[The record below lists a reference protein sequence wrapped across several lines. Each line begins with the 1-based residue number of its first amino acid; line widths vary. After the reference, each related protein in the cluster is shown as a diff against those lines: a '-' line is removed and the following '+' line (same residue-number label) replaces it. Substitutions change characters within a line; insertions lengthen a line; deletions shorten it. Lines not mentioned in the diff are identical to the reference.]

1 MLGFRMEGMELLR
14 EYPKSVVT
22 MAPHT
27 AYREAIYGKW
37 ALQAA
42 GVKYVFCSKNEYF
55 SGPMKLAMRY
65 IGAMPVRNVPGK
77 NSIFEVTKLLQNK
90 QLHVVICPE
99 GGFAPT
105 HTWQD
110 GFYYMA
116 CRANVPILVGAI
128 FGAILKYA
136 FQSVLWFVLGIVVGG
151 IASYFYIKFKRNR
164 LPGTLHHMLF
174 CFTGVVPLNS
184 NYKNGF
190 IQRVNE

>member
-1 MLGFRMEGMELLR
+1 MWHKYLLRLLGFRMEGMELLR

-128 FGAILKYA
+128 DFKKRVI
-136 FQSVLWFVLGIVVGG
+136 S
-151 IASYFYIKFKRNR
+151 IKGVIIDLSDKREVYR
-164 LPGTLHHMLF
+164 KLHDYYD
-174 CFTGVVPLNS
+174 GVTACYPKRFLLPLNH
-184 NYKNGF
+184 
-190 IQRVNE
+190 EM